1 MIISYPYFLYVGIEC
16 LTDLENTEEA
26 VRHLRKE
33 RKLLKNRF
41 KSPRQEKLMK
51 EKLGITTL

>member
-1 MIISYPYFLYVGIEC
+1 MIIPYPYFLHVGIEC
-16 LTDLENTEEA
+16 LKDLENTEEA
-26 VRHLRKE
+26 VGHLRKE
-33 RKLLKNRF
+33 RRLLKKRF